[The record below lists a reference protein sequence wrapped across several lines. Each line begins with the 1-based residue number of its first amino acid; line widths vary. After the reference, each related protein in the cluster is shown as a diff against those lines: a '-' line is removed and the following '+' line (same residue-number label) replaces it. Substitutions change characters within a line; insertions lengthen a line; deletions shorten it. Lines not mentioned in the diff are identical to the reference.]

1 MSVPKNKT
9 PPAFPIETEY
19 HRCMT
24 ALDHAGIITKLPE
37 SIGSGVLGIDGT
49 EYPVPTREQVADLF
63 VHNRGLVE
71 RKFPQGFNR
80 LELTPMA
87 MPLLILADRM
97 KEAIL
102 KHAAAGMLFQTRRAP
117 GDPQIHVRLNKE
129 KQVWIW
135 ETLSQAADKL
145 VYFPG
150 EYLSDHRGQ
159 TKAEVINDGRI
170 CAFPGWSVG
179 LAENTPVM
187 PEQGQGKVF
196 AGRKQLEIGF
206 SPNEYRQILQLP
218 PYQQETGRTL
228 EDFIAYFLT
237 HLETTDEV
245 SNDVDDNNALW
256 CLGQYLKVP
265 YADLVPTGRWIRKLG
280 RVRLDLHR
288 SNNKQCTKS
297 FGTATIVRLSGL

>member
-1 MSVPKNKT
+1 MSVLKNKT
-9 PPAFPIETEY
+9 PSAFPIDAEY
-19 HRCMT
+19 HRCVT
-24 ALDHAGIITKLPE
+24 ALDHAGVITNLPE
-37 SIGSGVLGIDGT
+37 SVSSGVIGIDGT
-49 EYPVPTREQVADLF
+49 EYPVPTQEQVAELF

-71 RKFPQGFNR
+71 RKVPQGFNR

-87 MPLLILADRM
+87 MPLLTLADRM
-97 KEAIL
+97 REAIS
-102 KHAAAGMLFQTRRAP
+102 KHAAAGKLFQTRHSP
-117 GDPQIHVRLNKE
+117 GGPQIPVRVNKE

-145 VYFPG
+145 VYFPR
-150 EYLSDHRGQ
+150 EYLSDHGGQ
-159 TKAEVINDGRI
+159 TKPEVINDGRI

-179 LAENTPVM
+179 LAESTPIM
-187 PEQGQGKVF
+187 PGQRQGKVF

-206 SPNEYRQILQLP
+206 SPNEYRHMLQLP
-218 PYQQETGRTL
+218 PYQEETGRTL
-228 EDFIAYFLT
+228 EDFITYFLT
-237 HLETTDEV
+237 HLETTGEV
-245 SNDVDDNNALW
+245 SNDVDENNALW

-297 FGTATIVRLSGL
+297 FGAATIVRLSGL